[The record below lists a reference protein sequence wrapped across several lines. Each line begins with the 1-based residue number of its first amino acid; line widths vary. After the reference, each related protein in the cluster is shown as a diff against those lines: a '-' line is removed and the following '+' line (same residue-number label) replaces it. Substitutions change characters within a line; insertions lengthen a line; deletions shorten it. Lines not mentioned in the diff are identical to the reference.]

1 MSAEQHT
8 ASPST
13 PDSSAATSKILN
25 SSSSITQ
32 LSQTFEAQ
40 RAYFS
45 KATYPDLAT
54 RKTALKQLK
63 ALLLDNQDAICAAIS
78 EDFGYRATKE
88 TLLLEMMTTI
98 GDINYTL
105 HNLRAWMKPER
116 RAVALQFMPASN
128 TVMYQPLGVVGII
141 VPWNYPL
148 YLSVGPLISAIA
160 AGNCA
165 MLKMSEFTPHFN
177 KALSRILS
185 SKFPAEQISII
196 EGEAD
201 VAAAFSSLA
210 FDHILFTGSANVGK
224 HVMRA
229 AAENLTPVTLELGG
243 KSPAIID
250 SDIGMNDAVKRII
263 FGKCANA
270 GQTCVAPDY
279 LLVPKARLEE
289 CVSEL
294 KSQFTALYPEFD
306 SNPDY
311 SNIVNDRQYSR
322 LLNTLHSAQA
332 AGATITSAT
341 DKPYTEYQK
350 GRKLPLQIVTHCPDS
365 ASIMQDEIFG
375 PILPI
380 VTYDNIEQAIKYI
393 NDRPRPLALYILS
406 HSNKTQ
412 QQLLEQTHAGGVG
425 INETIVHVGQEDM
438 PFGGIGPS
446 GMGHYH
452 GKEGFLTFSKAKAI
466 HKKGRIYSTS
476 FIHPPYAKSL
486 LGLVLKL
493 FMK

>member
-1 MSAEQHT
+1 MPAQQQTVAPQEPTTIHAANQT
-8 ASPST
+8 SPS
-13 PDSSAATSKILN
+13 PELS
-25 SSSSITQ
+25 Q
-32 LSQTFEAQ
+32 LSNAFEAQ
-40 RAYFS
+40 KAFFS
-45 KATYPDLAT
+45 QHAYPDLAE
-54 RKTALKQLK
+54 RKTALKTLK
-63 ALLLDNQDAICAAIS
+63 QLLLDNQEAICEAIS
-78 EDFGYRATKE
+78 QDFGYRSPKE

-105 HNLRAWMKPER
+105 HNLRRWMKPEKR
-116 RAVALQFMPASN
+116 EVALQFMPASN
-128 TVMYQPLGVVGII
+128 TVMFQPLGVVGII

-148 YLSVGPLISAIA
+148 YLSIGPLISAIA
-160 AGNCA
+160 AGNTA
-165 MLKMSEFTPHFN
+165 MLKMSEYTPSFN
-177 KALSRILS
+177 KAIASILS
-185 SKFPAEQISII
+185 TQFPTEQVCIV

-201 VAAAFSSLA
+201 VAAAFSSLP
-210 FDHILFTGSANVGK
+210 FNHILFTGSSSVGK

-250 SDIGMNDAVKRII
+250 ANINMNDAVKRII

-279 LLVPKARLEE
+279 LLVPANRLDE
-289 CVSEL
+289 CVSAL
-294 KSQFTALYPEFD
+294 KVHFNNLYPSFE

-311 SNIVNDRQYSR
+311 SNIINDRQYSR
-322 LLNTLHSAQA
+322 LFGQLVAAQK
-332 AGATITSAT
+332 AGANIISSTEKAFT
-341 DKPYTEYQK
+341 DYEQT
-350 GRKLPLQIVTHCPDS
+350 RKLPLQIVTHCPDS
-365 ASIMQDEIFG
+365 EQLMQEEIFG

-380 VTYDNIEQAIKYI
+380 VTYETTEEAITYI
-393 NDRPRPLALYILS
+393 NDRPRPLALYVLS
-406 HSNKTQ
+406 HDSKLQ
-412 QQLLEQTHAGGVG
+412 QQYMQQTHAGGVG

-438 PFGGIGPS
+438 PFGGVGPS

-466 HKKGRIYSTS
+466 HKKGKIYSTS
-476 FIHPPYAKSL
+476 FIHPPYGKSL

>member
-1 MSAEQHT
+1 MSAQPSVAPVQTSQMPSDVTSRLT
-8 ASPST
+8 A
-13 PDSSAATSKILN
+13 
-25 SSSSITQ
+25 
-32 LSQTFEAQ
+32 TFDAQ
-40 RAYFS
+40 KAYFF
-45 KATYPDLAT
+45 KNPFPDLAA
-54 RKTALKQLK
+54 RKAALKQLK
-63 ALLLDNQDAICAAIS
+63 GLLLDNQDAICEAIS
-78 EDFGYRATKE
+78 KDFGYRSPKE

-105 HNLRAWMKPER
+105 HNLRGWMKPEKR
-116 RAVALQFMPASN
+116 VVAMQFMPASN

-148 YLSVGPLISAIA
+148 YLSVGPLVSAIA

-165 MLKMSEFTPHFN
+165 MLKMSEYTPHFN
-177 KALSRILS
+177 QVLADVLATQFST
-185 SKFPAEQISII
+185 EQISIV

-210 FDHILFTGSANVGK
+210 FDHILFTGSSAVGK

-250 SDIGMNDAVKRII
+250 AEIGMDDAVKRII

-279 LLVPKARLEE
+279 LLVPQQRLDE
-289 CVSEL
+289 CIQAL
-294 KSQFTALYPEFD
+294 KTHFNALYPDFEN
-306 SNPDY
+306 NPDY
-311 SNIVNDRQYSR
+311 SFVVNDRQYSR
-322 LLNTLHSAQA
+322 LLNYLKSAQA
-332 AGATITSAT
+332 AGATITSS
-341 DKPYTEYQK
+341 TEKSFEDYQHT
-350 GRKLPLQIVTHCPDS
+350 RKLPLQIVSRCPDS
-365 ASIMQDEIFG
+365 ETIMQEEIFG
-375 PILPI
+375 PLLPI
-380 VTYDNIEQAIKYI
+380 VTYETYADAISYV
-393 NDRPRPLALYILS
+393 NQRPRPLALYVLS
-406 HSNKTQ
+406 HNSKLQ
-412 QQLLEQTHAGGVG
+412 QEFMQKTHAGGVG

-452 GKEGFLTFSKAKAI
+452 GKEGFMTFSKAKAI

-476 FIHPPYAKSL
+476 FIHPPYSKSL